1 MVKTA
6 EKKLKCPRCDVFMK
20 KIKKGAV
27 VIDVCQTCRGMWL
40 DDNEIEKLVHMG
52 EKNEKK

>member
-27 VIDVCQTCRGMWL
+27 VIDVCTACRGMWL